1 MSFTPAIE
9 YASPTASTT
18 RLEGQLHDARPSSV
32 LLPSEA
38 DAAAA
43 IATSSGVETRRAS
56 ATSNSPS
63 TFNETHTPDFSRNAA
78 DESRTHSRN
87 PSDGET
93 LVSALGMEPVALSQ
107 EVVKKLADT
116 NDKEAKK
123 FSKVLRRDGK
133 TSELEMK
140 KAMKELAAL
149 EKEHKRAV
157 KTQASAETSHRKADK
172 LAKKLQVV
180 LIKAR
185 EKLDEALVKVNK
197 RRELASETKSQAAEL
212 SERFQAKMTE
222 VQAMRESKSLA
233 SVSLMRFFCSV

>member
-9 YASPTASTT
+9 YASPAASTT
-18 RLEGQLHDARPSSV
+18 RLEV
-32 LLPSEA
+32 

-93 LVSALGMEPVALSQ
+93 LVSALGMEPVALSH
-107 EVVKKLADT
+107 EVVKKLAGT
-116 NDKEAKK
+116 NEAKK

-212 SERFQAKMTE
+212 SERFQAKMKE

-233 SVSLMRFFCSV
+233 SVSLMRFFCSVN